1 MIGEG
6 DAVADRPYSY
16 TVLCRSLQGEV
27 FEIKKEV
34 RAAIHNKHTGFFN
47 QVEEKWRNMV
57 ANNEQVH

>member
-47 QVEEKWRNMV
+47 QVEEK
-57 ANNEQVH
+57 